1 MNKHQADALVIDEVT
16 MGEDI
21 DNYNDEND
29 EQNMLS
35 IE

>member
-1 MNKHQADALVIDEVT
+1 MNKHQADALVIDGVT